1 MSEGVLRSESKAR
14 DPEHR
19 NRRIAQAGLASAAAA
34 GIWERVRS
42 KSRGKNGKS
51 RSRSKSRIRTGV
63 PIAAAG
69 LGGAALAGL
78 YEKTQAGKAAKKQAI
93 IEDELH
99 RGRKRSSRSRS
110 RSRSV
115 PAPYPDHGRRRG
127 VDHDNM
133 IAYGDDPI
141 YPERGARGYH
151 SDEEPGMY
159 RRRHRG
165 GSSASSPDTRRGSR
179 TRSKSRK
186 RQLAGAGL
194 AAGAVGAG
202 AYAYNKNRDRKR
214 GESEERRESILL
226 PTSMFSNDTDLL
238 YPGPEDD
245 YSEPY
250 TPDEY
255 GRDYTPPPHDSVGY
269 DQPQAPYPGGNY
281 FPPPPVDQAY
291 HPADP
296 YAAPPHEGAYNPYPA
311 YNPADYP
318 PESSHAPYDQ
328 TRGAYGESDAT
339 LGAPYPNDTFEGD
352 SRYTAPAGE
361 AAPRG
366 RGVSRSRSRSRSRGR
381 DPGNVSGNDSI
392 TTPTAT
398 NLENTRHDD
407 KTKSGD
413 VRRGHEESGMSASRR

>member
-1 MSEGVLRSESKAR
+1 
-14 DPEHR
+14 
-19 NRRIAQAGLASAAAA
+19 
-34 GIWERVRS
+34 
-42 KSRGKNGKS
+42 
-51 RSRSKSRIRTGV
+51 
-63 PIAAAG
+63 
-69 LGGAALAGL
+69 
-78 YEKTQAGKAAKKQAI
+78 
-93 IEDELH
+93 
-99 RGRKRSSRSRS
+99 
-110 RSRSV
+110 
-115 PAPYPDHGRRRG
+115 
-127 VDHDNM
+127 M

-141 YPERGARGYH
+141 YPERGTRGYH

-179 TRSKSRK
+179 SRSKSRRK
-186 RQLAGAGL
+186 QLAGAGL
-194 AAGAVGAG
+194 AAGAAGAG

-214 GESEERRESILL
+214 GESEERRKSIMLSNFML
-226 PTSMFSNDTDLL
+226 FNDTDLL
-238 YPGPEDD
+238 HPGPEDD

-269 DQPQAPYPGGNY
+269 DQPQAPYPSGNY

-291 HPADP
+291 NPADP

-339 LGAPYPNDTFEGD
+339 LGAPYPNVTFEGD
-352 SRYTAPAGE
+352 SRYPASAGDT
-361 AAPRG
+361 APRG

-392 TTPTAT
+392 TTTTAA
-398 NLENTRHDD
+398 NLENARHDGE
-407 KTKSGD
+407 TKSVG
-413 VRRGHEESGMSASRR
+413 VRGGHEESGMSASGS